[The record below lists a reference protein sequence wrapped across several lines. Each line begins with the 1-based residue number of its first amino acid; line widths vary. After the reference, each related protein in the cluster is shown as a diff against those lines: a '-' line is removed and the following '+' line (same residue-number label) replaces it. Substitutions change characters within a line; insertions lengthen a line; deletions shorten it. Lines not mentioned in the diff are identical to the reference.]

1 MTTTR
6 ITANS
11 SIELPPAI
19 DWEKIRGVEQRYI
32 DPDTHGPRSPKTPIE
47 AEANGRQYPASAP
60 EPWPVM
66 GDAAYHGVT
75 GEFVRAIEPHT
86 EADPVALLI
95 QFLTV
100 FGSIVGP
107 SPYFRVENDRH
118 RANLFAVL
126 IGNSSRGRK
135 GTSAG
140 HVRAVSEI
148 ADANWLTDRNASG
161 LSSGEGLISH
171 VRDQV
176 VRWNADEQCDKIIDP
191 GVSDKRLLITESE
204 FAGTLAVMERPG
216 NTLSPVIRNAWD
228 GLPLQTM
235 TKNSP
240 LKATGAYISI
250 VAHITKDELR
260 ARMTRTDMANGFANR
275 FLFALVRRSKEL
287 PFGGHLND
295 AALIDLANK
304 LTAVVAAARTV
315 TSVRMTDAAITVWAA
330 AYSDLSADRPGMLG
344 AVTARAEAQTT
355 RLALIYALL
364 DGKGDIDLQHLE
376 AAMAVWGYCDQSAQ
390 IIFGDSL
397 GNPLADEIL
406 SALHRNPLGMTRTD
420 IRDLFQRNRSSD
432 EISGALAVLLQAGR
446 AKYEIRQTGGRPVE
460 TWFAMTA
467 NGRATT

>member
-1 MTTTR
+1 M
-6 ITANS
+6 
-11 SIELPPAI
+11 IELTASSSLATTPNIPPAI
-19 DWEKIRGVEQRYI
+19 YI
-32 DPDTHGPRSPKTPIE
+32 EMPRT
-47 AEANGRQYPASAP
+47 NGGQHSGAPAT

-66 GDAAYHGVT
+66 DTAAFHGIA

-176 VRWNADEQCDKIIDP
+176 VRWNAEDQREQIIDP
-191 GVSDKRLLITESE
+191 GVSDKRLMITESE
-204 FAGTLAVMERPG
+204 FAGTLTVMERPG
-216 NTLSPVIRNAWD
+216 NNLSPNIRNAWD
-228 GLPLQTM
+228 GQPLQTM

-240 LKATGAYISI
+240 LKATGAHVSI
-250 VAHITKDELR
+250 VGHITRDELR

-287 PFGGHLND
+287 PFGGHLDD
-295 AALIDLANK
+295 AAMIDLANRVA
-304 LTAVVAAARTV
+304 AVVTAAGTV
-315 TSVRMTDAAITVWAA
+315 GRVRMTHTATEAWAA
-330 AYSDLSADRPGMLG
+330 AYSELTADRPGMLG
-344 AVTARAEAQTT
+344 FVTARAEAQTI

-376 AAMAVWGYCDQSAQ
+376 AAMAVWAYCEQSAQ
-390 IIFGDSL
+390 LIFGDSL
-397 GNPLADEIL
+397 GNPIADEIL
-406 SALHRNPLGMTRTD
+406 SALQRNPLGMTRTD
-420 IRDLFQRNRSSD
+420 ISNHLGRHCDAT
-432 EISGALAVLLQAGR
+432 EIAAALAVLLQAGR
-446 AKYEIRQTGGRPVE
+446 AKYETQRTSGRPVE
-460 TWFAMTA
+460 TWFAMAA
-467 NGRATT
+467 NGSTKKAK